1 MIQFQELRII
11 KMSEIKHDLNSKQK
25 TFCDSYLN
33 NGRNASAAYRAAFG
47 TDKAESVINAS
58 ASRLLRNVKVRDY
71 IVKIQQQNAQIT
83 QRKQDINRDF
93 LITEYLDVLRLSKE
107 NKQLS
112 TARQTLDSLA
122 HLAGLWTDRREVT
135 TNVNIDATLSALDS
149 AELLRALES
158 SNAAAIDG
166 NFREITEN

>member
-1 MIQFQELRII
+1 MKNNLDQLT
-11 KMSEIKHDLNSKQK
+11 KKQRV
-25 TFCDSYLN
+25 FAEVYVN
-33 NGRNASAAYRAAFG
+33 NGKNASQAYREAYG
-47 TDKAESVINAS
+47 STQPDNSIRSS
-58 ASRLLRNVKVRDY
+58 ASRLLRNDNVREAVVY
-71 IVKIQQQNAQIT
+71 LLQENLKTT
-83 QRKQDINRDF
+83 QRKQDIERDF
-93 LITEYLDVLRLSKE
+93 LIAEYLDVLRLSKE
-107 NKQLS
+107 HKQLS

-158 SNAAAIDG
+158 TTTPAIDG

>member
-1 MIQFQELRII
+1 MTPGMMQFRELRII

-25 TFCDSYLN
+25 TFCDVYLN

-83 QRKQDINRDF
+83 QRKQDIDRDF
-93 LITEYLDVLRLSKE
+93 LITE
-107 NKQLS
+107 
-112 TARQTLDSLA
+112 
-122 HLAGLWTDRREVT
+122 
-135 TNVNIDATLSALDS
+135 
-149 AELLRALES
+149 
-158 SNAAAIDG
+158 
-166 NFREITEN
+166 

>member
-1 MIQFQELRII
+1 MP
-11 KMSEIKHDLNSKQK
+11 EIKHNLNSKQK
-25 TFCDSYLN
+25 HFCDVYLN
-33 NGRNASAAYRAAFG
+33 NNRNASDAYRQAFG

-83 QRKQDINRDF
+83 QRKQDIDRDF

-107 NKQLS
+107 TKQLS

-135 TNVNIDATLSALDS
+135 TNINVDATLRQLETAD
-149 AELLRALES
+149 LLKYLNS
-158 SNAAAIDG
+158 SSDDDGQQSAIDG
-166 NFREITEN
+166 DFRQLDS